1 MKTLIQA
8 QKEMNQAV
16 EAMKKAK
23 QENTVKNDWPEV
35 KRTFTY
41 KKDGAL

>member
-1 MKTLIQA
+1 MSNLNKA
-8 QKEMNQAV
+8 QKELNQAI

-23 QENTVKNDWPEV
+23 QENTAQNDWPEV
-35 KRTFTY
+35 KRTFNY

>member
-1 MKTLIQA
+1 MKTLSQA
-8 QKEMNQAV
+8 QKEMNQAI

-23 QENTVKNDWPEV
+23 QENTAKNDWPEV

-41 KKDGAL
+41 KKDGSL